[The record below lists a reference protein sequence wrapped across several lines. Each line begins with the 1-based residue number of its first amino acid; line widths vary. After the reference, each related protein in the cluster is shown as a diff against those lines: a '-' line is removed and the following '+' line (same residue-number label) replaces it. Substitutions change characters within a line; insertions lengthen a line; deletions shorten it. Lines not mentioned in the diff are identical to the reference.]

1 MTKILYL
8 LPLLALFLGSCGGT
22 RTAVDTPARSF
33 REWYY
38 PDGIIMANGTTPDDE
53 VHGSTSRVEEF
64 LVISNLTEKETTATL
79 TYYFEE
85 DPPRQVE
92 RKVSARGSTV
102 YNRAKFPEKNF
113 PYRKLYGVKIVSPDP
128 IMVQPTRAG
137 SEEAPPG
144 QLPTRA
150 PSGSGRPNGSTP
162 MAT

>member
-1 MTKILYL
+1 
-8 LPLLALFLGSCGGT
+8 
-22 RTAVDTPARSF
+22 
-33 REWYY
+33 
-38 PDGIIMANGTTPDDE
+38 MANGTTPDDE

-64 LVISNLTEKETTATL
+64 LVISNLTEMETTATL

-102 YNRAKFPEKNF
+102 YNRAKFPEENV
-113 PYRKLYGVKIVSPDP
+113 PCRKLYGVKIVRPDP
-128 IMVQPTRAG
+128 IMVQ
-137 SEEAPPG
+137 
-144 QLPTRA
+144 PTRA